1 MLILRGMLPRG
12 KQIAGGLGN
21 LTRQL
26 PVPPSQS
33 CRCIAGSSWT
43 RTALPLQK
51 QNQQSQQQQQQQLQ
65 IRWLSGKSTKTD
77 SEEALQRIY
86 YGTLAPRMKMV
97 KFFSLSTSLAGIAA
111 QPILLEQG
119 MKIGG
124 TGMAVFLCSVGG
136 FFTFVTPLLLHFIT
150 KKYVTELHYNPQT
163 EEYTATTISLL
174 LQKIK
179 TKFRPSDV
187 TVPEVPGMFTS
198 FMVGKRPLFIDPALF
213 DDPEHYVRIM
223 GYDKPIDFKLD
234 LSPEADRT
242 PKSKE
247 KQ

>member
-1 MLILRGMLPRG
+1 MFTLRAALPRG
-12 KQIAGGLGN
+12 KNIAVALGN
-21 LTRQL
+21 AARHIPLA
-26 PVPPSQS
+26 PS
-33 CRCIAGSSWT
+33 CRFSGSAWT
-43 RTALPLQK
+43 AVPLQQQRQ
-51 QNQQSQQQQQQQLQ
+51 QNLQ
-65 IRWLSGKSTKTD
+65 CRWLADHAAGKGAET
-77 SEEALQRIY
+77 ELQRIY
-86 YGTLAPRMKMV
+86 YGTLAPRMKVV

-124 TGMAVFLCSVGG
+124 TGMAVFLCTIGG

-150 KKYVTELHYNPQT
+150 KKYVTELHYNPAT

-198 FMVGKRPLFIDPALF
+198 FLVNKRPLFIDPALF
-213 DDPEHYVRIM
+213 EDPEHYVRIM

-234 LSPEADRT
+234 QKQT
-242 PKSKE
+242 KSQKE
-247 KQ
+247 Q

>member
-1 MLILRGMLPRG
+1 MFTLRAALPRG
-12 KQIAGGLGN
+12 KNVAAALGHAVRQIPLA
-21 LTRQL
+21 
-26 PVPPSQS
+26 PS
-33 CRCIAGSSWT
+33 CRFSGSAWK
-43 RTALPLQK
+43 AAVVPLQQQRQ
-51 QNQQSQQQQQQQLQ
+51 QNLQ
-65 IRWLSGKSTKTD
+65 CRWLSDQAAGKGTET
-77 SEEALQRIY
+77 ETLQRVY
-86 YGTLAPRMKMV
+86 YGTLAPRMKVV

-124 TGMAVFLCSVGG
+124 TGMAVFLCTIGG

-150 KKYVTELHYNPQT
+150 KKYVTELHYNPTT

-198 FMVGKRPLFIDPALF
+198 FLVHKRPLFIDPALF
-213 DDPEHYVRIM
+213 EDPEHYVRIM

-234 LSPEADRT
+234 QQP
-242 PKSKE
+242 PKSPSPSPSPSP
-247 KQ
+247 KQQ

>member
-1 MLILRGMLPRG
+1 MLILRGMMPRG
-12 KQIAGGLGN
+12 KQIAGVLGN
-21 LTRQL
+21 MTRQL
-26 PVPPSQS
+26 PIPLSQN

-43 RTALPLQK
+43 KTVPLQK
-51 QNQQSQQQQQQQLQ
+51 QHQQSQQLQ
-65 IRWLSGKSTKTD
+65 SRWLSTKSTKTD
-77 SEEALQRIY
+77 SEEEALQRIY

-198 FMVGKRPLFIDPALF
+198 FLVGKRPLFIDPALF

-234 LSPEADRT
+234 LTPEADKT
-242 PKSKE
+242 SKSKE

>member
-1 MLILRGMLPRG
+1 MLSLRAALPRG
-12 KQIAGGLGN
+12 KHFGVALGN
-21 LTRQL
+21 ATRQL
-26 PVPPSQS
+26 SLPQN
-33 CRCIAGSSWT
+33 CRCIAGFSFT
-43 RTALPLQK
+43 KPQQPQPKKLQ
-51 QNQQSQQQQQQQLQ
+51 QN
-65 IRWLSGKSTKTD
+65 RWLSVKSTKTD
-77 SEEALQRIY
+77 SEDALQRIY

-97 KFFSLSTSLAGIAA
+97 KFFSLSTSLAGLAA

-124 TGMAVFLCSVGG
+124 TGMAVFLCTVGG

-150 KKYVTELHYNPQT
+150 KKYVTELHYNPKT

-179 TKFRPSDV
+179 TNFRPEDV
-187 TVPEVPGMFTS
+187 VVPEVPGMFTS
-198 FMVGKRPLFIDPALF
+198 FLVNKRPLFVDPVLF

-234 LSPEADRT
+234 LGLNPEKPPQT
-242 PKSKE
+242 KE

>member
-1 MLILRGMLPRG
+1 MFSLRAALPRG
-12 KQIAGGLGN
+12 KNFAVAFGN
-21 LTRQL
+21 AARHIPLA
-26 PVPPSQS
+26 PS
-33 CRCIAGSSWT
+33 CRFGGSAWT
-43 RTALPLQK
+43 SVPLQQEK
-51 QNQQSQQQQQQQLQ
+51 QYKQQNLQ
-65 IRWLSGKSTKTD
+65 CRRLADQAAGKGAET
-77 SEEALQRIY
+77 ELQRVY
-86 YGTLAPRMKMV
+86 YGTLAPRMKLV

-124 TGMAVFLCSVGG
+124 TGMAVFLCTIGG

-150 KKYVTELHYNPQT
+150 KKYVTELHYNPAT

-179 TKFRPSDV
+179 TKFRPGDV

-198 FMVGKRPLFIDPALF
+198 FLVNKRPLFIDPALF
-213 DDPEHYVRIM
+213 EDPEHYVRIM

-234 LSPEADRT
+234 QSPG
-242 PKSKE
+242 SE
-247 KQ
+247 KQTKSQKQ